1 MSDWKKY
8 IEYLI
13 ETARKNGAYLA
24 SSLYKPYQKVWLRD
38 HSMISYLLMEM
49 GYNITDE
56 INWITELLAKEHKRV
71 KKVLGIARNTPEFYD
86 EGNHPAARYSPSME
100 RYEEDWLER
109 QYDGIAL
116 SVLLM
121 IEYHLRSGVLLEGF
135 VKDYL
140 EYLYYVHGTP
150 CASLW
155 EMHDDHIHA
164 YTVGLIA
171 YTLKRASLVYKE
183 FREKADYVR
192 EFFISR
198 FVVNNEIK
206 AMMKVKR
213 YGVCSSVLL
222 LLSRFDIFKGNSS
235 LKDHV
240 YNMVTRKLSPD
251 GIGLYRYIIEETGE
265 KDTYFGGNL
274 WYITTYWKGNYL
286 INRRKISSVEDIL
299 SWHFEFPLGEQIPDT
314 RYVLDKNM
322 YYHWIEKSKKEN
334 NGIPGPARPLSW
346 SIAERA
352 YLEYKIQN
360 S

>member
-1 MSDWKKY
+1 MSNWKKY

-13 ETARKNGAYLA
+13 ETARINGAYLA
-24 SSLYKPYQKVWLRD
+24 SSEYKPYRKVWLRD
-38 HSMISYLLMEM
+38 HSMIAYLVMET
-49 GYNITDE
+49 GYNITTE
-56 INWITELLAKEHKRV
+56 VNWLTELLAKEHRKV
-71 KKVLGIARNTPEFYD
+71 KEILTIPRNTPEFYD
-86 EGNHPAARYSPSME
+86 DKKHPAARYSPDMK
-100 RYEEDWLER
+100 RYQEEWIER

-116 SVLLM
+116 SVLLL
-121 IEYHLRSGVLLEGF
+121 IEYHLRSGVKLPVF
-135 VKDYL
+135 IKDYL
-140 EYLYYVHGTP
+140 EYLYYVHATP

-171 YTLKRASLVYKE
+171 HTLSRGALVYREFRQKAEYVKE
-183 FREKADYVR
+183 F
-192 EFFISR
+192 FLSQ

-222 LLSRFDIFKGNSS
+222 LLSRFDIFRGNSS

-240 YNMVTRKLSPD
+240 YNTIIRKLSPD
-251 GIGLYRYIIEETGE
+251 GIGLYRFSIEETGE

-286 INRRKISSVEDIL
+286 VNRRKLAPLKDIL
-299 SWHFEFPLGEQIPDT
+299 SWHFEFPPGEQIPGT
-314 RYVLDKNM
+314 EYVLDRNM
-322 YYHWIEKSKKEN
+322 YYFWIEKSKKEN

-352 YLEYKIQN
+352 YLEYKMQD